1 MAKLGS
7 RDGEIETTIKPDAKG
22 ARVYEIPM
30 LGGILNQEGQAAD
43 WEGGFW
49 ALNREKVERKE
60 FWIAYYRDF
69 SGTVSHSPYRDCTDC
84 PRTLDEE
91 DRSKLL
97 AADGD
102 RLKRE
107 HIC

>member
-1 MAKLGS
+1 MAELGGKE
-7 RDGEIETTIKPDAKG
+7 GEIETTIKPGAKG
-22 ARVYEIPM
+22 ARVFGIPI
-30 LGGILNQEGQAAD
+30 LSGILNQEGQAAD

-49 ALNREKVERKE
+49 ALNREKVEGKE

-69 SGTVSHSPYRDCTDC
+69 SGKVSHSPNRHSTDF

-107 HIC
+107 HMY